1 MNNLTIKIKVKQ
13 RLNKLAS
20 NDYDNITDW
29 QIVEAFN
36 KASLAWCRRAL
47 EGYNL
52 SKTGDEATQRR
63 IDDMQVLLV
72 STPIKMSKNTEYYI
86 SQTLPTDYLEWK
98 RISAKAIHGCCNE
111 PRKLV
116 IYLAKEADVDNLLA
130 DYNKRPSFEW
140 AETFCTIA
148 GNKVKV
154 YTDSKF
160 EVVEPVLTYYK
171 LPTKIEIKGASNPYT
186 GQISLKDV
194 ETEFKDDIVEIFIDE
209 AVKILA
215 GDIESINIHQIANTS
230 VESNT

>member
-1 MNNLTIKIKVKQ
+1 MNNSTIKIKVKQ

-29 QIVEAFN
+29 QIIEAFN
-36 KASLAWCRRAL
+36 KASLAWCRRTL
-47 EGYNL
+47 EGYTL

-63 IDDMQVLLV
+63 IDDLQILLE
-72 STPIKMSKNTEYYI
+72 PIKLKMSKHPEYFI
-86 SQTLPTDYLEWK
+86 SESLPKDYFEWK
-98 RISAKAIHGCCNE
+98 RLSAKAVSGCCNE

-116 IYLAKEADVDNLLA
+116 IYLAKEADVDNLLS

-148 GNKVKV
+148 GNKVKI

-160 EVVEPVLTYYK
+160 DVVEPILTYYK
-171 LPTKIEIKGASNPYT
+171 LPTKIEIKGVSNPYT
-186 GQISLKDV
+186 GEISLKDV

-209 AVKILA
+209 TVKILA
-215 GDIESINIHQIANTS
+215 GDIESINIQQIANSS